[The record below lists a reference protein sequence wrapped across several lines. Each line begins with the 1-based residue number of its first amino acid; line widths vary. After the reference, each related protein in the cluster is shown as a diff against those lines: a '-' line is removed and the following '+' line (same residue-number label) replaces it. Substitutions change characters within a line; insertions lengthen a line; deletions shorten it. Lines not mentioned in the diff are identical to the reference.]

1 MQKQT
6 NKQNIIAT
14 IFYLFIFHRE
24 HHVFSDVQ
32 WSEES
37 SSEEKQM
44 DKQKEIKVWAI
55 ARVPVL
61 VLMKLSK

>member
-6 NKQNIIAT
+6 NKQNIIVT
-14 IFYLFIFHRE
+14 IIYLSIFHRE

-44 DKQKEIKVWAI
+44 DKQKEIKV
-55 ARVPVL
+55 
-61 VLMKLSK
+61 